1 MLTIKN
7 INKRLPDGRLLLED
21 ISFEAKKGEFVAMLG
36 LSGVGKTVLL
46 RCINGL
52 TRPDSGEVVLSDGNG
67 SLHKMNRIKGKEL
80 RKIRRRIGVIF
91 QSFNL
96 VKRVSV
102 LDNVM
107 MGKLGRIHPLRS
119 LFYGFTDEEADNALA
134 ALDKAGVGDLAFRRV
149 ETLSGGE
156 MQRVALARAIIQEP
170 LLLLADEPV
179 ANLDPK
185 SAGALLD
192 YLRPLTRDMA
202 ILGVFHQPE
211 LVSQY
216 CTRVIGIRDRRIV
229 YDGSPHLS
237 SDNLETIYGNG
248 VGHENSDVS
257 IDNLTPVG
265 EELCS
270 VA

>member
-1 MLTIKN
+1 MLTVKN
-7 INKRLPDGRLLLED
+7 ISKRLPDGRLLLED
-21 ISFEAKKGEFVAMLG
+21 ISFEVKKGEFVAVLG

-52 TRPDSGEVVLSDGNG
+52 TQPDSGEVVITDGNG
-67 SLHKMNRIKGKEL
+67 HLYKMNRIKGKEL
-80 RKIRRRIGVIF
+80 RKIRQRIGVIF

-102 LDNVM
+102 LENVL

-119 LFYGFTDEEADNALA
+119 LFYGFTDEEVDCALD
-134 ALDKAGVGDLAFRRV
+134 ALDKVGISDLAFQRV

-156 MQRVALARAIIQEP
+156 LQRVALARAIMQEP

-179 ANLDPK
+179 ASLDPK
-185 SAGALLD
+185 NARVVLD
-192 YLRPLTRDMA
+192 YLSSLTQDMA

-237 SDNLETIYGNG
+237 PGDLEIIYGKG
-248 VGHENSDVS
+248 GAPVHENS
-257 IDNLTPVG
+257 LTPAG
-265 EELCS
+265 EEVCP